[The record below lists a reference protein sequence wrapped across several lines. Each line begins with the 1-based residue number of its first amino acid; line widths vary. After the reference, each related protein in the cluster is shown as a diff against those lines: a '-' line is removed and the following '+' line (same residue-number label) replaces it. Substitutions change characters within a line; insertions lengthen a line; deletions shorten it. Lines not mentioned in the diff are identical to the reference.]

1 MVSLE
6 SGCWLPWRSREA
18 WVPYPR
24 ALPGRHASRGC
35 PVAQPP
41 EPSVWPQ
48 DSALSCPRVFIV
60 VSFLSR
66 TGFELLQTHFPNI
79 GARTRWHPRR
89 RRRRAW
95 RVGRSE
101 AESPRSGP
109 LRSLHPRCPPVGM
122 TGPQEAETRG
132 RGAPLAGRREPARLL
147 RSERGGWQVGG
158 ARSPRWTPGPLLR
171 GVAGSR
177 TSCPLGLHPTPTCSP
192 ARWRQPAPLSFPR
205 MALPPCRLCRAHV
218 AGSLRGG
225 PVAATEVQ

>member
-24 ALPGRHASRGC
+24 ALPGRYASRGC

-41 EPSVWPQ
+41 EPPAWPQ
-48 DSALSCPRVFIV
+48 DSALSCPRVCIV

-66 TGFELLQTHFPNI
+66 TGFELLQTHFPNT

-89 RRRRAW
+89 RRRRAR

-132 RGAPLAGRREPARLL
+132 CGAPLAGRREPARLL

-171 GVAGSR
+171 VGSWLQNLLPSGSPPR
-177 TSCPLGLHPTPTCSP
+177 THLFTCPVEAASP
-192 ARWRQPAPLSFPR
+192 SLFPED
-205 MALPPCRLCRAHV
+205 
-218 AGSLRGG
+218 G
-225 PVAATEVQ
+225 PSPVQAV